1 MLMGEYNHT
10 LDAKGRLT
18 VPARFREELGD
29 LFVVTRGF
37 EGCLTAY
44 PMERWEKIRKNLM
57 ALSLT
62 NPGGRKLSRLFLGN
76 AIECEVDKMGRILL
90 PQPLRNAAG
99 ITKDVVFTGLG
110 DRAEIWDQEAWNRV
124 NGADAFNELTEDDLM
139 SIEGLEI

>member
-18 VPARFREELGD
+18 VPARFREDLGD
-29 LFVVTRGF
+29 IFVVTRGF

-44 PMERWEKIRKNLM
+44 PMDRWERIKNNLM

-90 PQPLRNAAG
+90 PQPLRNTAS
-99 ITKDVVFTGLG
+99 ITRDVVLTGLG
-110 DRAEIWDQEAWNRV
+110 DRVEIWDQTAWSKI
-124 NGADAFNELTEDDLM
+124 NGADAFEELSEEDLR
-139 SIEGLEI
+139 SIEGLEL